1 MLHYVNWKC
10 IEYSC
15 RIWWKL
21 VFCKVPIRLT
31 QSFQDIN
38 YLEAL
43 PKLNSVH
50 ILIYISNKKGGDVM
64 SGGHGA
70 GFALIV
76 VLFILLIIVGAAF
89 VGGGYGGGGY

>member
-1 MLHYVNWKC
+1 M
-10 IEYSC
+10 
-15 RIWWKL
+15 

-50 ILIYISNKKGGDVM
+50 ILIYINNKKGGDVM
-64 SGGHGA
+64 SGGYGHGA

-89 VGGGYGGGGY
+89 VGGGYGGGAY